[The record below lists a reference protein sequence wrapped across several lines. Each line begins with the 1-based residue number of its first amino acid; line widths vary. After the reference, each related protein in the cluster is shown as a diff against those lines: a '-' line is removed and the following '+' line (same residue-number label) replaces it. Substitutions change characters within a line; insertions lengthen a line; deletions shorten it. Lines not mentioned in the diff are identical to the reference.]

1 MKVPRPGRYI
11 LRCMAGGYH
20 TAFYPVEA
28 QYTASKTTFDAGDFY
43 LQEMSTQIAE
53 AVVTGTKI
61 RMFYKGDTLVYNASA
76 FQLPE
81 GSMLN
86 DLVKQLPGA
95 ELRDGNIYINGR
107 LVENMLIGGKNFF
120 NGDPMAALANLPA
133 YVINSV
139 KAYEKRGEK
148 SETTGTSMGDEQFVM
163 DVHLKRKYI
172 GTYLGQLVGGY
183 GTDDRYQAGLFLMRF
198 DDRQSFNI
206 MGDFNNRNQ
215 NNVYSRQGENGRNDN
230 SGKHRRNY
238 LSLNYQYEPH
248 GRLRFTA
255 GGTYHDNAV
264 HERGGSSR
272 ENYLAGGNTF
282 GRTATSSYADDLSL
296 SANTCLT
303 LRPKTGRF
311 MELKYGVNYVK
322 SNGHS
327 SERTANYDALP
338 PSAYSFEAL
347 IDRTFSQALT
357 DPLLHASVLSRLRN
371 EVSTDG
377 KRLQMNASA
386 RLSQAFNGNLL
397 NVHADYTADN
407 RRDNRYDLY
416 HLNYT
421 RPDDRTDFRHRYQ
434 REKTDNGQWLAEASY
449 DWKYRQTE
457 HSEGQLTPSYSFRH
471 ERCENDR
478 PLYRLDLLGGEWAS
492 YDAAMLRMLPSAREE
507 MVRVMSQADS
517 YWSELRSTFHT
528 LGFNWRHDLMLANR
542 RWLRMNATAQMT
554 LQSAS
559 QDYLRY
565 GANHPVER
573 TSWLPAPSFT
583 IYYHPLAD
591 DRRGMRSRWMLRLS
605 SREEQVA
612 LLHLVDLTDA
622 ADPLNVHQG
631 NPGLHNPWVHRGEL
645 SYVRS
650 FKKRAGQVVNMLT
663 FELREHEV
671 AMSSTYDRSTG
682 VRTTRPVNVDGNW
695 ALRYMF
701 YSFLPLDEKQRWI
714 ISPMASVDYRR
725 SADLSWTADAAGSMD
740 SRVNTFTLSGGC
752 NLQCRPTAWLNFG
765 GMLKAE
771 WNRLTGSRA
780 AFQTISAT
788 NLLAA
793 LQAELTLP
801 ASLLLHADCNLNS
814 RFGYNDAS
822 LNDTRLMLNAS
833 LERPIR
839 SFTLKLQACDLLA
852 RNRYTTS
859 VIDAQGRTETF
870 ANCLPRYFLFSL
882 SWKFNRVAN
891 RR

>member
-303 LRPKTGRF
+303 LRPK
-311 MELKYGVNYVK
+311 
-322 SNGHS
+322 
-327 SERTANYDALP
+327 
-338 PSAYSFEAL
+338 
-347 IDRTFSQALT
+347 
-357 DPLLHASVLSRLRN
+357 
-371 EVSTDG
+371 
-377 KRLQMNASA
+377 
-386 RLSQAFNGNLL
+386 
-397 NVHADYTADN
+397 
-407 RRDNRYDLY
+407 
-416 HLNYT
+416 
-421 RPDDRTDFRHRYQ
+421 
-434 REKTDNGQWLAEASY
+434 
-449 DWKYRQTE
+449 
-457 HSEGQLTPSYSFRH
+457 
-471 ERCENDR
+471 
-478 PLYRLDLLGGEWAS
+478 
-492 YDAAMLRMLPSAREE
+492 
-507 MVRVMSQADS
+507 
-517 YWSELRSTFHT
+517 
-528 LGFNWRHDLMLANR
+528 
-542 RWLRMNATAQMT
+542 
-554 LQSAS
+554 
-559 QDYLRY
+559 
-565 GANHPVER
+565 
-573 TSWLPAPSFT
+573 
-583 IYYHPLAD
+583 
-591 DRRGMRSRWMLRLS
+591 
-605 SREEQVA
+605 
-612 LLHLVDLTDA
+612 
-622 ADPLNVHQG
+622 
-631 NPGLHNPWVHRGEL
+631 
-645 SYVRS
+645 
-650 FKKRAGQVVNMLT
+650 AG
-663 FELREHEV
+663 
-671 AMSSTYDRSTG
+671 
-682 VRTTRPVNVDGNW
+682 
-695 ALRYMF
+695 
-701 YSFLPLDEKQRWI
+701 
-714 ISPMASVDYRR
+714 
-725 SADLSWTADAAGSMD
+725 
-740 SRVNTFTLSGGC
+740 
-752 NLQCRPTAWLNFG
+752 
-765 GMLKAE
+765 
-771 WNRLTGSRA
+771 
-780 AFQTISAT
+780 
-788 NLLAA
+788 
-793 LQAELTLP
+793 
-801 ASLLLHADCNLNS
+801 
-814 RFGYNDAS
+814 
-822 LNDTRLMLNAS
+822 
-833 LERPIR
+833 
-839 SFTLKLQACDLLA
+839 
-852 RNRYTTS
+852 
-859 VIDAQGRTETF
+859 
-870 ANCLPRYFLFSL
+870 
-882 SWKFNRVAN
+882 
-891 RR
+891 